1 MKRLL
6 EAALVAAIATAVAAP
21 AALANTYNASPNNA
35 ASLQFAL
42 DSAAA
47 HAGDDTV
54 QIPAGIYTGQFSYT
68 ADNPVQIVGAG
79 PSATTLT
86 STAAGTTT
94 LTVDAPGSSVR
105 RLAASAT
112 RDPVVGDLKAKALSL
127 PAGGTIN
134 SVDLRAVGLAS
145 MGLVAQG
152 DVAASFVHV
161 SATGDEGVAVWQLD
175 GNLTLS
181 DATIAV
187 SGAQRY
193 AIEVEGPHADIARV
207 SVNGASTA
215 IKATFGAAA
224 TVRDSLLVLPDE
236 VGARGLTAGDNNS
249 SSAFTTTIA
258 ADRVTLVGAP
268 GKLQRGA
275 DVDADSGGDDFEVVL
290 RNSVLVGFDTPLR
303 CSGPGTGVVWADYSS
318 LPQSPDS
325 SKCSSGGAIRTHEVA
340 GTPRFVD
347 AGAGDYRLPWD
358 SPLVDA
364 GGPSLLG
371 PDTDLAGYPRPV
383 GPMDLGAYE
392 YARRPPDP
400 TATAA
405 PGSAAVGEPFSFS
418 STASDPDPG
427 DSPLSYS
434 WQFDDGSTET
444 GATVAHAFSSPGEH
458 SATVTV
464 TDPGGASST
473 ARATVSVTPG
483 AAGGTTTQ
491 ADTTAPA
498 VSRFAVSPRRV
509 VLGGRRARIGFGLSE
524 AARVTISFERRA
536 GRRWAKVRGA
546 LRLTAAAG
554 RSSVRF
560 AGRLSRRRA
569 LAPGAYRATLV
580 ARDDAGNAGRPAHAR
595 FTLRRR

>member
-6 EAALVAAIATAVAAP
+6 EAALVAAIAAVAAP
-21 AALANTYNASPNNA
+21 TAHANTYNASPNNA

-54 QIPAGIYTGQFSYT
+54 QIPAGIYAGQFSYT

-105 RLAASAT
+105 RLGASAT
-112 RDPVVGDLKAKALSL
+112 RDPVVGDLKARALSF
-127 PAGGTIN
+127 PGGGTVD
-134 SVDLRAVGLAS
+134 SVDLRAVGLGSTA
-145 MGLVAQG
+145 LIARG
-152 DVAASFVHV
+152 DVSASFLHV
-161 SATGDEGVAVWQLD
+161 SVTGEEAGAVWQQD
-175 GNLTLS
+175 GDLTLS
-181 DATIAV
+181 DASIAV
-187 SGAQRY
+187 SGAHNH
-193 AIEVEGPHADIARV
+193 AVEVDGPHADIARV
-207 SVNGASTA
+207 SVSGASTA
-215 IKATFGAAA
+215 IKATFGARA

-236 VGARGLTAGDNNS
+236 AGARGLTAGDNNS
-249 SSAFTTTIA
+249 SSDFTTTIT
-258 ADRVTLVGAP
+258 ADRVTLVGVP

-275 DVDADSGGDDFEVVL
+275 DVYADSGGDDFEVL
-290 RNSVLVGFDTPLR
+290 MRNSVLVGFDTPLR
-303 CSGPGTGVVWADYSS
+303 CAGPGTGVVWADYSN

-325 SKCSSGGAIRTHEVA
+325 GMCSLGGAVRTHEVA
-340 GTPRFVD
+340 GAPKFVD

-364 GGPSLLG
+364 GGPSLLA
-371 PDTDLAGYPRPV
+371 PDTDLARYPRPV
-383 GPMDLGAYE
+383 GPTDLGAFE

-400 TATAA
+400 TAAAA
-405 PGSAAVGEPFSFS
+405 PGSGAAGEQFSFS

-427 DSPLSYS
+427 DSPLSYA

-444 GATVAHAFSSPGEH
+444 GATVTHAFSSPGEH
-458 SATVTV
+458 AATVTV
-464 TDPGGASST
+464 TDPAGASST
-473 ARATVSVTPG
+473 ARVVVSVTPG
-483 AAGGTTTQ
+483 AAGGTTTR

-524 AARVTISFERRA
+524 AARVTISFERRS

-546 LRLTAAAG
+546 LRLTATAG

-560 AGRLSRRRA
+560 AGRLSRKSA
-569 LAPGAYRATLV
+569 LLPGAYRATLV
-580 ARDDAGNAGRPAHAR
+580 ARDAAGNAGKPALAR
-595 FTLRRR
+595 FTLKRR